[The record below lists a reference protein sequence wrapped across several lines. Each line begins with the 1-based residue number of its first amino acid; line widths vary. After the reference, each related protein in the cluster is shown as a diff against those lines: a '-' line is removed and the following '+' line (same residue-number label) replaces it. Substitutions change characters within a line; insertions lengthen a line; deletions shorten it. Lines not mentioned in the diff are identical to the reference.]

1 MRTGFFTARLLTGAL
16 MISGMALLAS
26 SCAQQVGDID
36 RTQPNK
42 LKKSDFTGTWMLR
55 QTIADVPPNNAFFF
69 TGISSAPEKIKWE
82 ITEDALVGYRAYEL
96 VPGADLGADAR
107 GPGDTVLDDN
117 HTAEGFVDGYK
128 GSPVMAYPISS
139 HFDVQRSYSTAT
151 GEQSNV
157 LVENA
162 SDRYWNER
170 EYMRVGWASQM
181 LGSFNLFDSASEIQ
195 YQHYYGDADPTAQTI
210 KFEYD
215 DSGKMVYMEFTTKA
229 IIVPSAACYYYYE
242 ADCGP
247 TEVEIVNSF
256 VRTPDKPAYEPVQYD
271 DADMFKF
278 GYFRDERVTYDR
290 KRGLRRSGQVFLPT
304 RHNIWETAYDEN
316 GNLIPMKDREP
327 KAIKYYLNPDMPR
340 ELDEYNANIEREWNK
355 AFTEATALAKGMS
368 TADFLATYGPMFIV
382 CHNPVIAEDNLE
394 ACGEEGFEVAVGDL
408 RYNHL
413 YWVAQPQIGGPL
425 GYGPNASDPETGEVY
440 SGTAYVYGASVDTA
454 TTYALDLVK
463 FVIACRDDE
472 NSPTC
477 IEHRQ
482 QVIGGDDVRSDIIS
496 RLISGI
502 DPRAKVSADLGK
514 IPVPNNFREMLNT
527 EQRANIDYAT
537 AHKMPFDAGFEQ
549 RRLDTIRENGYDL
562 MALDSTMVRDLTG
575 GRYDDASQVPAEELE
590 QIRPANWL
598 TATRIRNFEA
608 GRQAYFAKNNIMTTD
623 ALEGELAG
631 LVDRLV
637 SESEGKNLNDAEVEE
652 YMWQRLR
659 GLIYQG
665 VMLHEAGH
673 TLGLRHNF
681 QGSYDS
687 LNFHAPY
694 WKLRKENMREIQFV
708 NDLFEVSALT
718 ENQLAGRVVEDGQVT
733 EQLEGGIA
741 EYQFSTVMDY
751 GHHIWGDT
759 QGVGKYDVAAIVYA
773 YTTGFNGE
781 MADGKAKSN
790 KGYVQVFAEDA
801 FADGAV
807 DDDGRP
813 AAANLLRAFD
823 DRSSL
828 AYTGVLDG
836 FHYLTVANMFG
847 NPENIDR
854 RGWVRYEDV
863 LAGRAA
869 DDPDRVVEVPFMFCT
884 DDWVGVDSS
893 CHRWDAGA
901 DPYEQAIH
909 AVRRYRNYYPLT
921 NFDRDSLYFSPY
933 NKVSG
938 TYSRVFYL
946 LNNIYQQLFFGGD
959 YDGIQSTYRWMASN
973 VGLNLAAEV
982 MMTPNYGDHVFDKDH
997 VLVHCFDSNSEQFE
1011 RDGKIVTTEGLC
1023 YGDSDLDIDQHI
1035 DYEMPMGMGRYP
1047 FNRFEYDRGYAY
1059 YQYPTEAGHF
1069 YDYLA
1074 AVLAMTNTQAV
1085 VRGVDVDAD
1094 TLSYSLPYFLA
1105 FDQQIT
1111 RLFNSV
1117 WLETPQDFGPQVMLN
1132 QDSLVNRPLSAVSF
1146 GSLSVDPETGVAVD
1160 GDNMPAGTE
1169 EGLRVRPYLSWGSRL
1184 YPFLYGMAFFSSN
1197 LSLEYADNN
1206 KVFRLGN
1213 GEQLNPGPGFDVVT
1227 CTDPLGGQT
1236 YGALR
1241 NLSSVRKSAAVS
1253 IVEHCDEF
1261 ATEYVDARRRLDFTR
1276 ASELENELTGII
1288 GYMNMMRSFY
1298 ESFGRL

>member
-1 MRTGFFTARLLTGAL
+1 MRTRFLTARLLTGAL
-16 MISGMALLAS
+16 MVSGMALLAS

-42 LKKSDFTGTWMLR
+42 LKKTDFEGTWMLR
-55 QTIADVPPNNAFFF
+55 QTIADVPPSNAFFF

-82 ITEDALVGYRAYEL
+82 ITEDALIGYRAYEL
-96 VPGADLGADAR
+96 VPGADLGAEVVGPNDTRLDA
-107 GPGDTVLDDN
+107 D
-117 HTAEGFVDGYK
+117 HEAEGFVDGYK
-128 GSPVMAYPISS
+128 GSPVVAYGISS
-139 HFDVQRSYSTAT
+139 HFDVQRAYSTAT

-170 EYMRVGWASQM
+170 EYMRIDWARQM
-181 LGSFNLFDSASEIQ
+181 LQSFNLFDSASEIQ
-195 YQHYYGDADPTAQTI
+195 YQHYYGDADPAAQTI

-215 DSGKMVYMEFTTKA
+215 DSGKMVYFEFTTKA
-229 IIVPSAACYYYYE
+229 IILPSIACYYYYE

-256 VRTPDKPAYEPVQYD
+256 VRTPDKPEYEMVQYD
-271 DADMFKF
+271 DHDMFKF
-278 GYFRDERVTYDR
+278 GYFRDERVAYDR
-290 KRGLRRSGQVFLPT
+290 KRGLRRSGQIFLPT
-304 RHNIWETAYDEN
+304 RHNIWETAYDED
-316 GNLIPMKDREP
+316 GNLIPLKDREP

-340 ELDEYNANIEREWNK
+340 ELDVYNARIESEWNK
-355 AFTEATALAKGMS
+355 AFTQAAALGKGMS
-368 TADFLATYGPMFIV
+368 VADFEAKYGPMYIV
-382 CHNPVIAEDNLE
+382 CHNPVIAEDNE
-394 ACGEEGFEVAVGDL
+394 ACGDEGFEVSVGDL
-408 RYNHL
+408 RYNHI
-413 YWVAQPQIGGPL
+413 YWVHQPQIGGPL

-454 TTYALDLVK
+454 ATYTLDLVK
-463 FVIACRDDE
+463 FVMACRDSED
-472 NSPTC
+472 SPEC

-482 QVIGGDDVRSDIIS
+482 RVIGGEDVRSDIIS

-502 DPRAKVSADLGK
+502 DPRATEHPELAN
-514 IPVPNNFREMLNT
+514 IPVPNDFREMLNV
-527 EQRANIDYAT
+527 EQRAGFDFAT
-537 AHKMPFDAGFEQ
+537 DHPLPWDAGFEQ
-549 RRLDTIRENGYDL
+549 RRLDTIRQNGYDL
-562 MALDSTMVRDLTG
+562 MALDASAVRDLTG
-575 GRYDDASQVPAEELE
+575 GRYSDVSQVPADELE
-590 QIRPANWL
+590 EIRPANWL
-598 TATRIRNFEA
+598 TATRVRNFEA
-608 GRQAYFAKNNIMTTD
+608 GRQAYFAKNNIMTTE
-623 ALEGELAG
+623 AIEGELAG

-637 SESEGKNLNDAEVEE
+637 SESEGKNLSDPEVEE
-652 YMWQRLR
+652 YMWQRVR

-665 VMLHEAGH
+665 VMLHEVGH

-694 WKLRKENMREIQFV
+694 WKLRKENMREIQYV

-773 YTTGFNGE
+773 YTSGYNGKQE
-781 MADGKAKSN
+781 EGKAVSE
-790 KGYVQVFAEDA
+790 KGFVQVFAEDA
-801 FADGAV
+801 FAEGERDS
-807 DDDGRP
+807 DDRSV
-813 AAANLLRAFD
+813 AADLIRAFD
-823 DRSSL
+823 DRASL
-828 AYTGVLDG
+828 AYTGLLDG

-863 LAGRAA
+863 LAQREAE
-869 DDPDRVVEVPFMFCT
+869 DEDRVVEVPYMFCT

-909 AVRRYRNYYPLT
+909 AVRRYRNYYPFS
-921 NFDRDSLYFSPY
+921 NFHRDSLTFSPY
-933 NKVSG
+933 NKVSS
-938 TYSRVFYL
+938 TYSRIFYL

-959 YDGIQSTYRWMASN
+959 YDGIQSTYRWMAAN
-973 VGLNLAAEV
+973 VGLNLTAEV
-982 MMTPNYGDHVFDKDH
+982 LMTPNYGNHVFDKDGT
-997 VLVHCFDSNSEQFE
+997 LVHCFDSNTQEFQ
-1011 RDGKIVTTEGLC
+1011 RDGQTVTTQALC
-1023 YGDSDLDIDQHI
+1023 YGDEDLGVEQQI

-1047 FNRFEYDRGYAY
+1047 FTRFDYQRGYAY
-1059 YQYPTEAGHF
+1059 YAYATEAGHF

-1074 AVLAMTNTQAV
+1074 AVLAMTNTQAI

-1105 FDQQIT
+1105 FDTQIT
-1111 RLFNSV
+1111 RLFNSI
-1117 WLETPQDFGPQVMLN
+1117 WLENPQDFGPQLLV
-1132 QDSLVNRPLSAVSF
+1132 DEERLVNRPLSAVTF
-1146 GSLSVDPETGVAVD
+1146 GSLTVDPETGAAVD
-1160 GDNMPAGTE
+1160 GNNMPS
-1169 EGLRVRPYLSWGSRL
+1169 GLGETMRVRPYLSWGSRI

-1213 GEQLNPGPGFDVVT
+1213 GEQLQPGPGFDVVT
-1227 CTDPLGGQT
+1227 CTDPVNGQS

-1241 NLSSVRKSAAVS
+1241 SLTSINKSAAVTM
-1253 IVEHCDEF
+1253 VERCG
-1261 ATEYVDARRRLDFTR
+1261 EYASLYADARRRLDFDK
-1276 ASELENELTGII
+1276 ASEYQNELTAIV